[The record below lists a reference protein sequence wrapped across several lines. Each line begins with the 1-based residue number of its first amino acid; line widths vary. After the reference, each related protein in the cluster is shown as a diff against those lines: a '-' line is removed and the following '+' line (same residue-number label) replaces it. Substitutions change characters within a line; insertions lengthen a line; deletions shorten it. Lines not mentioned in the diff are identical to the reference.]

1 VDDDKFFYFD
11 SKLVRRV
18 VERKEEEIVGDCE
31 EYKPLPNEIENE
43 DETDKWRPPT
53 VQTFV
58 NLLGGYKKARKSDTA
73 IESTV
78 FFQ

>member
-43 DETDKWRPPT
+43 D
-53 VQTFV
+53 
-58 NLLGGYKKARKSDTA
+58 
-73 IESTV
+73 
-78 FFQ
+78 